1 MSAVTCACSF
11 GPDRT
16 GSGPC
21 ASYLVQPPSCCL
33 TLWNQE
39 VVAGLL
45 LARELA
51 TLSLFVNHFRNFPES
66 FLAIDRSAACP
77 ERQVHMHVA
86 MQGRGRSCHR
96 GLMFP

>member
-39 VVAGLL
+39 VVSGLL
-45 LARELA
+45 LARELPYPCLST
-51 TLSLFVNHFRNFPES
+51 TLGTFQKASWQLIGQ
-66 FLAIDRSAACP
+66 L
-77 ERQVHMHVA
+77 HVQKGKSIC
-86 MQGRGRSCHR
+86 M
-96 GLMFP
+96 